1 MNAEI
6 DELLP
11 DLEFERLS
19 EAGARS
25 LTRTRDAVSASS
37 LQVRHTDPGSYL
49 LDLKADAGLDA
60 IEDKI
65 VRLAIVQG
73 PATFEQI
80 EAPDFVPGGHRTNPW
95 FRSKYVTSS
104 YQARGQLVKLSAYC
118 GVAYVA
124 PKTPT
129 SFCLDKTKEC
139 ALQLQETM
147 RRVHAPLLALKLDVR
162 GGGVYVEDP
171 SDTWLAHYMES
182 IELPPL
188 VLCATCKTEIY
199 FSNEQWR
206 HVDTKRAE
214 ATIPGIGF
222 GGRPMSI
229 LHHLADPDAEGRQ
242 A

>member
-1 MNAEI
+1 MTAEL
-6 DELLP
+6 DQL
-11 DLEFERLS
+11 DTMS

-49 LDLKADAGLDA
+49 LDLKADAGLNA
-60 IEDKI
+60 IEDRI

-124 PKTPT
+124 EKAPT
-129 SFCLDKTKEC
+129 EFCLTKTKEC

-147 RRVHAPLLALKLDVR
+147 RRIHAPILALGLELR

-188 VLCATCKTEIY
+188 VLCATCRREIY
-199 FSNEQWR
+199 FSNDQWR
-206 HVDTKRAE
+206 HADTKRAE
-214 ATIPGIGF
+214 ETMPGVGR
-222 GGRPMSI
+222 GGRTMQV
-229 LHHLADPDAEGRQ
+229 LHHLADPEIGGRQ